1 MNGVVADEGI
11 ERRVLPV
18 MKPIFLLGHP
28 VSHSRSPQIHNP
40 SLQKQGVDAIY
51 LLADVAPEDLPD
63 AVSGLRALG
72 ALGANVTIP
81 HKESVLPLLDD
92 CSDRARAVGAVN
104 TLVCTT
110 QPDGST
116 HLWGDN
122 TDVPGFLE
130 PLMPQLAALRGQP
143 AVVLG
148 AGGSARAVVYALLT
162 EVQPSH
168 LTLVARTT
176 SRGEAIGNQLA
187 PYTGGTRIDVQ
198 GEITEE
204 AFASARLIVN
214 CTPVG
219 MHPKEGVSP
228 VPHAMWQSHHIAYD
242 LIYNP
247 SETQFMT
254 DARAAGAMVI
264 GGMPMLIAQADYAYR
279 HWTGQPLDR
288 SHLL

>member
-1 MNGVVADEGI
+1 MNGVVDDAGI
-11 ERRVLPV
+11 ERRVLPA

-40 SLQKQGVDAIY
+40 SLQKQGVDAMY
-51 LLADVAPEDLPD
+51 LLADVAPENLPD
-63 AVSGLRALG
+63 AVAGLRALG
-72 ALGANVTIP
+72 AMGANVTIP
-81 HKESVLPLLDD
+81 HKEAVLPLLDD

-110 QPDGST
+110 QADGSV

-122 TDVPGFLE
+122 TDVPGFLD
-130 PLMPQLAALRGQP
+130 PLAPQWAALRGQP

-168 LTLVARTT
+168 LTMVARTV
-176 SRGEAIGNQLA
+176 SRGNAIRSQLG
-187 PYTGGTRIDVQ
+187 PYTGDTLMDVQ
-198 GEITEE
+198 AELT
-204 AFASARLIVN
+204 ADVMASARLIVN

-219 MHPKEGVSP
+219 MHPNEGLSP
-228 VPHAMWQSHHIAYD
+228 VPSNAWQSHHIAYD

-247 SETQFMT
+247 TETRFMK
-254 DARAAGAMVI
+254 DARAGGGMVI